1 MNSNYYPN
9 YSFDSNQPITWNP
22 DPNSLY
28 RQDVNTMDFQNM
40 QNMNPQDERFFWAP
54 FVVGGLAGTALG
66 YGIANNNQINH
77 GGNYNNMGG
86 CCGGPVYFI
95 PQQPMPMQPYPT
107 MYSSNSNNFYY

>member
-1 MNSNYYPN
+1 MNSNY
-9 YSFDSNQPITWNP
+9 DSSYNFNQSPQMMWNG
-22 DPNSLY
+22 DPNNLY
-28 RQDVNTMDFQNM
+28 RQDMANVDFQNM
-40 QNMNPQDERFFWAP
+40 QNVNPQDERFFWAP

-77 GGNYNNMGG
+77 NYHGGGG

-95 PQQPMPMQPYPT
+95 PQPQMQPFPT